1 MIDDAVDDDDNDEDD
16 EGMKAAHSTANAGT
30 MFWFDD
36 DDDME
41 SALENAMRF
50 AAEVST
56 TVRLLDPCVTT
67 WRSQSDMKNK

>member
-1 MIDDAVDDDDNDEDD
+1 MRTDESRTSRRPPLLDDAVDDDDEDD

-30 MFWFDD
+30 IFWFGD
-36 DDDME
+36 DDDMG

-56 TVRLLDPCVTT
+56 TVRLLDP
-67 WRSQSDMKNK
+67 